1 MMKLLIFFLFKI
13 LIIVKLKFLIISCG
27 YPDIDNVP
35 DFNDAKLSDEELLD
49 YCSISNTDK
58 KDIDK
63 CINNYK
69 S

>member
-1 MMKLLIFFLFKI
+1 MINYFIVFPIFLF
-13 LIIVKLKFLIISCG
+13 IVSCG
-27 YPDIDNVP
+27 YPDIDNIP
-35 DFNDAKLSDEELLD
+35 DFKEVKLSDEELFD

-63 CINNYK
+63 CINDYK

>member
-1 MMKLLIFFLFKI
+1 MIKYLAACLLFLF
-13 LIIVKLKFLIISCG
+13 IVSCG

-35 DFNDAKLSDEELLD
+35 DFKDAKLTDEELLD

-63 CINNYK
+63 CINDYK

>member
-1 MMKLLIFFLFKI
+1 MKEFLIIFFLFI
-13 LIIVKLKFLIISCG
+13 FISSCG
-27 YPDIDNVP
+27 YSDIDNVP
-35 DFNDAKLSDEELLD
+35 DFKDAKLTDEELLE

-63 CINNYK
+63 CINDYK

>member
-1 MMKLLIFFLFKI
+1 MIKYFTVLLLHTF
-13 LIIVKLKFLIISCG
+13 IISCG

-35 DFNDAKLSDEELLD
+35 DFKGAKLTDEELLD

-63 CINNYK
+63 CINDYK

>member
-1 MMKLLIFFLFKI
+1 MIKYFIVFPLFLFI
-13 LIIVKLKFLIISCG
+13 DSCG

-35 DFNDAKLSDEELLD
+35 DFKDTKLNDEELLD

-63 CINNYK
+63 CINDYK

>member
-1 MMKLLIFFLFKI
+1 MIKYFTVFLFPLLIF
-13 LIIVKLKFLIISCG
+13 SCG

-35 DFNDAKLSDEELLD
+35 DFKDAKLTDEELLD

-63 CINNYK
+63 CINDYK

>member
-1 MMKLLIFFLFKI
+1 MIKSFTVFLLFLY
-13 LIIVKLKFLIISCG
+13 IVSCG

-35 DFNDAKLSDEELLD
+35 DFKDAKLTDEELLD
-49 YCSISNTDK
+49 YCSISNIDK

-63 CINNYK
+63 CINDYK

>member
-1 MMKLLIFFLFKI
+1 MIKYFAALLLPFFIF
-13 LIIVKLKFLIISCG
+13 SCG

-35 DFNDAKLSDEELLD
+35 DFEDAKLTDEELLD
-49 YCSISNTDK
+49 YCSISNTEK

>member
-1 MMKLLIFFLFKI
+1 MIKYFTVFPLFLF
-13 LIIVKLKFLIISCG
+13 IVSCG
-27 YPDIDNVP
+27 YPDIGNVP
-35 DFNDAKLSDEELLD
+35 DFKDTKLNDEELLD

-63 CINNYK
+63 CINDYK

>member
-1 MMKLLIFFLFKI
+1 MNKYFTIFLLF
-13 LIIVKLKFLIISCG
+13 FLIISCG

-35 DFNDAKLSDEELLD
+35 DFNDTKLTDEELLE

-63 CINNYK
+63 CINDYK

>member
-1 MMKLLIFFLFKI
+1 MIKYYTFFLLF
-13 LIIVKLKFLIISCG
+13 LIIVSCG

-35 DFNDAKLSDEELLD
+35 DFKHTKLTDEELLD

-63 CINNYK
+63 CINGNK

>member
-1 MMKLLIFFLFKI
+1 MIKNFTVFMLFLF
-13 LIIVKLKFLIISCG
+13 IISCG

-35 DFNDAKLSDEELLD
+35 DFKDEKLSDEELLD

-58 KDIDK
+58 KDIYK
-63 CINNYK
+63 CINDYK

>member
-1 MMKLLIFFLFKI
+1 MIKYFTVFLLFLF
-13 LIIVKLKFLIISCG
+13 IVSCG

-35 DFNDAKLSDEELLD
+35 DFKDTKLTDEELLD
-49 YCSISNTDK
+49 YFSISNTDK

-63 CINNYK
+63 CINDYK

>member
-1 MMKLLIFFLFKI
+1 MIKYFIVLPLFLF
-13 LIIVKLKFLIISCG
+13 IVSCG

-35 DFNDAKLSDEELLD
+35 DFKDTKLNDEELLD
-49 YCSISNTDK
+49 YCSISNTGK

-63 CINNYK
+63 CINDYK

>member
-1 MMKLLIFFLFKI
+1 MIKYFKALLLPIF
-13 LIIVKLKFLIISCG
+13 IVSCG

-35 DFNDAKLSDEELLD
+35 DFKDAKLTDEELLD

-63 CINNYK
+63 CINDYK

>member
-1 MMKLLIFFLFKI
+1 MIKYFTVLPLFLF
-13 LIIVKLKFLIISCG
+13 IISCG

-35 DFNDAKLSDEELLD
+35 DFKDTKLNDEELLD

-63 CINNYK
+63 CINDYK

>member
-1 MMKLLIFFLFKI
+1 MIKFFTVLLLFLF
-13 LIIVKLKFLIISCG
+13 IVSCG

-35 DFNDAKLSDEELLD
+35 DFKDTKLTDKELLD
-49 YCSISNTDK
+49 YCSISNTIK

-63 CINNYK
+63 CINDYK

>member
-1 MMKLLIFFLFKI
+1 MNKYFTNFLLFFS
-13 LIIVKLKFLIISCG
+13 IISFG
-27 YPDIDNVP
+27 YPDIDDVP
-35 DFNDAKLSDEELLD
+35 DFKDTKLTDEELFE

-63 CINNYK
+63 CINDYK

>member
-1 MMKLLIFFLFKI
+1 MIKYFTIFLLFLF
-13 LIIVKLKFLIISCG
+13 IVSCG

-35 DFNDAKLSDEELLD
+35 DFKDTKLTDEEIFD
-49 YCSISNTDK
+49 YCSISNTNK

-63 CINNYK
+63 CINDYK

>member
-1 MMKLLIFFLFKI
+1 MIKYFTACLLSLF
-13 LIIVKLKFLIISCG
+13 IVSCG

-35 DFNDAKLSDEELLD
+35 DFKDIKLTYEELLD

-63 CINNYK
+63 CINDYK
-69 S
+69 N

>member
-1 MMKLLIFFLFKI
+1 MIKYFAFIFSFLF
-13 LIIVKLKFLIISCG
+13 IVSCG

-35 DFNDAKLSDEELLD
+35 DFKDTKFNDEELLD

-63 CINNYK
+63 CINDYK

>member
-1 MMKLLIFFLFKI
+1 MIKYFSFFLISFFT
-13 LIIVKLKFLIISCG
+13 LSCG
-27 YPDIDNVP
+27 YPDIDKVP
-35 DFNDAKLSDEELLD
+35 DFKDTKLTDEELFD

-63 CINNYK
+63 CINDYK

>member
-1 MMKLLIFFLFKI
+1 MIKYFTVFRLSLF
-13 LIIVKLKFLIISCG
+13 IVSCG

-35 DFNDAKLSDEELLD
+35 DFKDAKLIDEELLD
-49 YCSISNTDK
+49 YCSISYTDK

-63 CINNYK
+63 CINDYK

>member
-1 MMKLLIFFLFKI
+1 MIKYFTVFLPFLF
-13 LIIVKLKFLIISCG
+13 IVSCG

-35 DFNDAKLSDEELLD
+35 DFKDAKLTDEELLD
-49 YCSISNTDK
+49 YCSVSNTDK

-63 CINNYK
+63 CINDYK